1 MWDVSNMEIGVKHSA
16 ILKSTIFVSLKKMY
30 KISYKRKKKMF
41 LPSFM
46 FDSFSRLTPPVKA
59 PDTLAVDVD
68 GVSLEVIDTG
78 RLSKASFVGV

>member
-1 MWDVSNMEIGVKHSA
+1 
-16 ILKSTIFVSLKKMY
+16 
-30 KISYKRKKKMF
+30 
-41 LPSFM
+41 M